1 MEFGDPTLKRPF
13 GDEQKCAWK
22 GLRATVVT
30 EDVQFLQFT
39 VFEGLS
45 WPQHFIMKVFV

>member
-30 EDVQFLQFT
+30 EDAQFLQFT
-39 VFEGLS
+39 VFEGSS
-45 WPQHFIMKVFV
+45 WLQPFTMEVFV